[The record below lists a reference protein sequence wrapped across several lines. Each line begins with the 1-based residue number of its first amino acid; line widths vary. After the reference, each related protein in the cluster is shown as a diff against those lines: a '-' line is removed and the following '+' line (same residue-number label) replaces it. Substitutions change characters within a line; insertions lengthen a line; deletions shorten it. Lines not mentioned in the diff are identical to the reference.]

1 MSYVKDMLGD
11 TPYSVYLERK
21 EEYELVS
28 RGERRLDERKEAGHH
43 SHRASEPDSRVQ
55 ALEEG

>member
-28 RGERRLDERKEAGHH
+28 RGKRRLDERKEA
-43 SHRASEPDSRVQ
+43 SNYSNRAGEPDSRV
-55 ALEEG
+55 